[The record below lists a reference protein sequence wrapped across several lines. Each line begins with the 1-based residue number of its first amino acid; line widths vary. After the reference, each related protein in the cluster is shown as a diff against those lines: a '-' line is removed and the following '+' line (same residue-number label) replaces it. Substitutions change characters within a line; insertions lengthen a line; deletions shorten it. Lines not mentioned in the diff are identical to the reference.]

1 MSKKDGILHLPI
13 KTEWLDMISAGIK
26 TEEYREIKPYWDKI
40 LTNHFGD
47 FIDYDIVKF
56 HNYGKDL
63 SVYADFIKI
72 HIGKGKEEWGA
83 EKDVEYYVITLDNAC
98 IDLPF

>member
-1 MSKKDGILHLPI
+1 MSKQDGILHLPI

-26 TEEYREIKPYWDKI
+26 TEEYRDMTPRYKKM
-40 LTNHFGD
+40 LLGD
-47 FIDYDIVKF
+47 DCDYDIVKF
-56 HNYGKDL
+56 HNYGHSL
-63 SVYADFIKI
+63 PVIADFLGV

-83 EKDVEYYVITLDNAC
+83 VKDVEYYVITLDNAY